1 MEHTEAE
8 KGVAVAL
15 LKRLVDERLPRLLE
29 MQARV
34 EKGEL
39 LSDFDI
45 EYLEKALQDANHN
58 QLRGAKFPEYGDII
72 GKVAALYQQITS
84 KALDNQ
90 NAQKT

>member
-15 LKRLVDERLPRLLE
+15 LKRLADERLPRLLE

-34 EKGEL
+34 DKGEL

-45 EYLEKALQDANHN
+45 EYLEKALADANQN
-58 QLRGAKFPEYGDII
+58 QLRGIKFPEYGDII
-72 GKVAALYQQITS
+72 GKVAVLYQAITR
-84 KALDNQ
+84 KALENQ
-90 NAQKT
+90 SAQKK